1 MLQARPGAAVR
12 SSHPLEP
19 ANRVPW
25 DDAEVAIRQTALV
38 CSSRESTIAMNWF
51 KRLRKALT
59 EPLPSREGF
68 SETQGNFTPRAQQA
82 LALARREADRFNH
95 NFVGTEHLL
104 LGLIRLGPGV
114 AVNVL
119 RRMGLDLETVR
130 AHIEKQVGS
139 GPDQKIMGGI
149 PYTPRAMKVLALA
162 AKEAEALHH
171 TYVGTEHILLG
182 ILREGDGVAGRV
194 LKSLEVDLEATRREI
209 LKELDPNR

>member
-1 MLQARPGAAVR
+1 
-12 SSHPLEP
+12 
-19 ANRVPW
+19 
-25 DDAEVAIRQTALV
+25 
-38 CSSRESTIAMNWF
+38 
-51 KRLRKALT
+51 
-59 EPLPSREGF
+59 
-68 SETQGNFTPRAQQA
+68 
-82 LALARREADRFNH
+82 
-95 NFVGTEHLL
+95 
-104 LGLIRLGPGV
+104 
-114 AVNVL
+114 
-119 RRMGLDLETVR
+119 MGLDLETVR